1 MLLRTISIGTRAA
14 LGFAAITLIVLFIG
28 FFSLMQMATLDNAA
42 NRINDV
48 WLPGISSIQKIS
60 QSINIIRLEGQRLR
74 ASDDPQIRQK
84 SRALIDEAE
93 RSLEKQLSEYRN
105 RQNGSEEAELLDSL
119 KGSLDRYIPT
129 LDDVITLLENRLPD
143 TKQLESLN
151 GRLASVGEQLT
162 NSMNQLVNLNEAGA
176 DAAARESR
184 SLYAHMQVII
194 GLILALSVA
203 VTIILAFALTR
214 SIIGPI
220 RQALSV
226 AETIAHGDLS
236 GTIEVYG
243 ADEPAALLVA
253 MRDMQANL
261 RSTIEGIG
269 DSAKQLATAAEEM
282 SAVMGNS
289 TESLHQQCEQI
300 EQAATAVTQMSSAV
314 DEVASNAVSTSQ
326 LSQSSDQETQKGHE
340 QVSETIM
347 LIQDLAQE
355 VLQAS
360 EQANH
365 LSRYADDI
373 SKVLSVIHGISDQTN
388 LLALNA
394 AIEAA
399 RAGDAGRGFAVVA
412 DEVRSLAKRTQA
424 STLEIGTMIES
435 IQSGTGATVTAL
447 QSSAGKAAQTLEC
460 ARAAGLA
467 LTQITVAIAEI
478 SERNLLIAGA
488 TEEQAQVAREVDRS
502 LITIRD
508 LSTQTAAGASQTG
521 TASNELS
528 RLAIN
533 LNGMLARFAL

>member
-60 QSINIIRLEGQRLR
+60 QSINTIRLEGQRLR

-151 GRLASVGEQLT
+151 GRLASVGEELT
-162 NSMNQLVNLNEAGA
+162 NGMNQLVSLNEAGA

-184 SLYAHMQVII
+184 SLYAHMQIII

-236 GTIEVYG
+236 ATIEVYG

-447 QSSAGKAAQTLEC
+447 QSSAGKAAQTLER